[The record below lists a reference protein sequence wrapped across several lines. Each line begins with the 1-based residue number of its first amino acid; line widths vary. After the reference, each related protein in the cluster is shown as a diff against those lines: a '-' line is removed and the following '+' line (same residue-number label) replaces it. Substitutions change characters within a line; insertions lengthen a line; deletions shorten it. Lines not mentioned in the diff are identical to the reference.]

1 MKGTTTVLDEM
12 RDTVGLFMR
21 SLDISTDDPTY
32 AKAEPA
38 FDKLQAAFDD
48 NKIDGTNGNEYVN
61 DLGNGNLA
69 AAFAWSGDVAQITL
83 SNPDVRFAVPESGGM
98 LWSDNFMIPY
108 TTDKADLASQFIN
121 FFYEPANAATLMAYI
136 QYISPVEGVADELGE
151 DGWQGGQARRQ
162 PAREPDRRVPGD
174 PLDLRAAGP
183 EGGGGVRQALRGDHR
198 LRLMPTGTVERDD
211 QGRKRARWAPWM
223 LLGPGLIFLFI
234 FFFFPL
240 YTLFRMS
247 LSAAP
252 TRFSDPV
259 FDWHWDNYSSAFS
272 SVQRPVLPV
281 VPVRRSSRRCS
292 RCVIAYPLAY
302 VIAFRGG
309 KYKNIL
315 LGLVV
320 VPFFTNFLIRTLA
333 WKTILG
339 DQGTVVGLLRDI
351 GILGPNGTLLRTPW
365 AVIGGITYNFLPFMV
380 LPIYVALEKIDPR
393 LIDAARDLYSNTWRA
408 FRKVVFPLSLPGVF
422 AGSLLVFIPAAGDF
436 VNAYYLGSAKNTM
449 IGNVV
454 QNQFLV
460 QVDYPV
466 AAALSFVFMAIV
478 MVIVIVY
485 AMILGTEDLT

>member
-1 MKGTTTVLDEM
+1 
-12 RDTVGLFMR
+12 
-21 SLDISTDDPTY
+21 
-32 AKAEPA
+32 
-38 FDKLQAAFDD
+38 
-48 NKIDGTNGNEYVN
+48 
-61 DLGNGNLA
+61 
-69 AAFAWSGDVAQITL
+69 
-83 SNPDVRFAVPESGGM
+83 
-98 LWSDNFMIPY
+98 
-108 TTDKADLASQFIN
+108 
-121 FFYEPANAATLMAYI
+121 
-136 QYISPVEGVADELGE
+136 
-151 DGWQGGQARRQ
+151 
-162 PAREPDRRVPGD
+162 
-174 PLDLRAAGP
+174 
-183 EGGGGVRQALRGDHR
+183 
-198 LRLMPTGTVERDD
+198 MPERDD
-211 QGRKRARWAPWM
+211 EGRKRARWAPWL
-223 LLGPGLIFLFI
+223 LLGPGVLFLFF

-247 LSAAP
+247 LSASP
-252 TRFSDPV
+252 TRFSDPE
-259 FDWHWDNYSSAFS
+259 FNWEWGNYSNAFS
-272 SVQRPVLPV
+272 QYGDQFYRSFQYALIATVLAL
-281 VPVRRSSRRCS
+281 
-292 RCVIAYPLAY
+292 VIAYPLAY

-309 KYKNIL
+309 RFKSIL

-339 DQGTVVGLLRDI
+339 DQGVVVSILRDV
-351 GILGPNGTLLRTPW
+351 GILGPTGTLLRTPF
-365 AVIGGITYNFLPFMV
+365 AVIGGLTYNFLPFMV

-408 FRKVVFPLSLPGVF
+408 FRKIVFPLSLPGVF

-485 AMILGTEDLT
+485 ARILGTEDLA